1 MVRKPERTLETY
13 LKAGAMMRLYK
24 TLGTKMVTEMSR
36 VLPASDTRKLMLAME
51 KIDEACSKADDNMF
65 HDHPELPDKY
75 IDVFYGYIDGKPRN
89 DVDEKVRSIAR
100 EAADELF
107 ERT

>member
-24 TLGTKMVTEMSR
+24 TLGTKMLTEMSR

-65 HDHPELPDKY
+65 RDYPWALSRE
-75 IDVFYGYIDGKPRN
+75 
-89 DVDEKVRSIAR
+89 EKEIFDR
-100 EAADELF
+100 ENPFWAEFFKD
-107 ERT
+107 RQ